1 MNFKSMSLYCRKA
14 AISHL
19 AQPRYT
25 CYFIS
30 TLLTRYHWDLDIQ
43 FIMQMNSK
51 AVNPSYICSAIAA
64 IFSETWSHGEVM
76 KKMERDSF
84 LEYGS
89 LMTETRLKF
98 IEILSN
104 LNTFEL
110 NFFLNPSWI
119 FLRVTPQAAF
129 SHPHFQFPFRLQ
141 PEHAHVIQWVKWI
154 ESFNKRDPD

>member
-1 MNFKSMSLYCRKA
+1 
-14 AISHL
+14 
-19 AQPRYT
+19 
-25 CYFIS
+25 
-30 TLLTRYHWDLDIQ
+30 
-43 FIMQMNSK
+43 MQMNSK
-51 AVNPSYICSAIAA
+51 AVNPSYIFSAIAA

-110 NFFLNPSWI
+110 NFFLILPGS
-119 FLRVTPQAAF
+119 
-129 SHPHFQFPFRLQ
+129 S
-141 PEHAHVIQWVKWI
+141 
-154 ESFNKRDPD
+154 